1 MDNEKA
7 LLLGLDADGDV
18 YFEDGEMKLFIG
30 YDIDIPTKK
39 SAIMPFTPNNHINFQ
54 ANNPINAK
62 EKEPSLLDIF
72 LSPQFKA
79 LELILG
85 EYEAKGVDLEEMFGE
100 NEE

>member
-1 MDNEKA
+1 MNNEKA

-18 YFEDGEMKLFIG
+18 YFEDGEMKLFTG
-30 YDIDIPTKK
+30 YDIPIKK
-39 SAIMPFTPNNHINFQ
+39 STKMPFTP
-54 ANNPINAK
+54 NNPINAK

-72 LSPQFKA
+72 FSPQFKA

-100 NEE
+100 RIILDE